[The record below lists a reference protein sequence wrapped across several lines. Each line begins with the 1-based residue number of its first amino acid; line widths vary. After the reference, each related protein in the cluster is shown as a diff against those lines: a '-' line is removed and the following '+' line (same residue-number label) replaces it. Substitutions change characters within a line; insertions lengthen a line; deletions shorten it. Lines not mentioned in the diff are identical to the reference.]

1 MIKKKIRS
9 LLYKMGLTN
18 NSLFFKE
25 NIYSKK
31 MNKRILLLHKID
43 PFIYNLSGDFSHV
56 NNFEIEKISEVFDE
70 LGYIVDILDRDH
82 KSFKPIKKY
91 DIFLGIAAG
100 DSGSEF
106 SRISKLIKDKN
117 KTSLIIPLCFG
128 PEPQLSNS
136 KTIIRYNNFT
146 KRNGISTIDFGDM
159 MRVIKKVDFDDVLK
173 LTDVIFAIGSGDKKE
188 FGYNSYLNFNKK
200 VYNYKPGIYFPKK
213 TNKLD
218 NNLNKFI
225 CLAGNGFIVKGIDVI
240 IEAFIKMP
248 QFSLTIYGPNSD
260 NLFNEV
266 YGKIIQQYNNIN
278 YDGFIDITSSKFRKI
293 CDEHTFSILASCSE
307 GMCTSLMT
315 TIGFGLI
322 PVYTHETSVQIKDY
336 PYIIDETNDD
346 KILIDSI
353 IKMCKEVV
361 KVKKSERER
370 IQNKLKG
377 FIESYHYTNFKDNF
391 KHNFKNFL
399 NEN

>member
-1 MIKKKIRS
+1 MIIKKIRS
-9 LLYKMGLTN
+9 LLFRIGFTN
-18 NSLFFKE
+18 NLLFFKT

-31 MNKRILLLHKID
+31 TNKRILILHKID
-43 PFIYNLSGDFSHV
+43 PFIYDLSGNFTHV
-56 NNFEIEKISEVFDE
+56 NNFEIQKISESFDE
-70 LGYIVDILDRDH
+70 LGYVVDILDRDH
-82 KSFKPIKKY
+82 KSFKPKKKY
-91 DIFLGIAAG
+91 DIFFGIAAG

-106 SRISKLIKDKN
+106 SRISKLIRGENKN
-117 KTSLIIPLCFG
+117 SLIIPLCLG
-128 PEPQLSNS
+128 PEPKLSNL
-136 KTIIRYNNFT
+136 KTVNRYNNFT
-146 KRNGISTIDFGDM
+146 KRNRLSNIDFDNM

-173 LTDVIFAIGSGDKKE
+173 LTDVIVAIGSGDKKE

-213 TNKLD
+213 TNKVN

-240 IEAFIKMP
+240 IEAFLKMP

-260 NLFNEV
+260 NLFNQV
-266 YGKIIQQYNNIN
+266 YGKVIEQNNNIN
-278 YDGFIDITSSKFRKI
+278 YEGFIDITSSKFIEI
-293 CDEHTFSILASCSE
+293 CDESTFSIIASCSE

-322 PVYTHETSVQIKDY
+322 PIYTHETSVHIKDY
-336 PYIIDETNDD
+336 PYIINEIDD
-346 KILIDSI
+346 DLTLIDSI
-353 IKMCKEVV
+353 IKMCTVVV
-361 KVKKSERER
+361 KVKKSDRKK

-391 KHNFKNFL
+391 KHNFKKNFK
-399 NEN
+399 